1 MGGKEESVH
10 STNDY
15 YHILQITPTETLSGI
30 HRAYRRLAK
39 QHHPD
44 HAGVQGAAA
53 FRAIQEA
60 YQVLSNPERK
70 RRYDETLRVRRERIH
85 ITAEPLIK
93 QDRHAPRAEPL
104 VDSPSGMDGGG
115 SRIFEETCRAEV
127 YKFVRL
133 AERLLSPLILA
144 SPLTEDELWL
154 IRQYLRELTNR
165 YGM

>member
-1 MGGKEESVH
+1 MDSKK
-10 STNDY
+10 DY
-15 YHILQITPTETLSGI
+15 YDILQITPTESLSGI

-70 RRYDETLRVRRERIH
+70 RRYDETLHPHRASIH
-85 ITAEPLIK
+85 KTAEPLVK
-93 QDRHAPRAEPL
+93 RDRHASRAEPL
-104 VDSPSGMDGGG
+104 VVPPSGMDRGG
-115 SRIFEETCRAEV
+115 SRIWQETCRTEL
-127 YKFVRL
+127 YEFVRL

-144 SPLTEDELWL
+144 GPLTEDELWL
-154 IRQYLRELTNR
+154 IRQYLRELTDR